1 MFCFFLIS
9 NLLIS
14 IIFIDFNVKNAWSEG
29 QYSQTWPPVNNGQFD
44 TRMAS
49 LNLSFIR
56 HLFQTATF
64 FRSHGWPLYTGL
76 TVPKF
81 QK

>member
-29 QYSQTWPPVNNGQFD
+29 QYSQTWVNDHLWIMATCSQWPVWYKNG
-44 TRMAS
+44 
-49 LNLSFIR
+49 
-56 HLFQTATF
+56 
-64 FRSHGWPLYTGL
+64 
-76 TVPKF
+76 
-81 QK
+81 